1 VNSVGFL
8 LILVGEKSLDLQV
21 DWFFEFVAWVVDK
34 KAIDKLL
41 VFNWWEEVDAVAV
54 VEVKLA
60 ADWCALWMGGID
72 WKIDGIWCHWLYIQF
87 VEIVSFVFS
96 FSWGFD
102 FEEKLMIWA
111 EVEAHCQLKIWLKGS
126 AQ

>member
-1 VNSVGFL
+1 MDALTFGDILIDVNSVGFL

-60 ADWCALWMGGID
+60 ADWCTLWMGGID
-72 WKIDGIWCHWLYIQF
+72 WKIDGIWYHW
-87 VEIVSFVFS
+87 
-96 FSWGFD
+96 FD
-102 FEEKLMIWA
+102 I
-111 EVEAHCQLKIWLKGS
+111 
-126 AQ
+126 